1 MVQLSFDES
10 TVDARIA
17 ECPDTAAVF
26 LIWPREGKPYL
37 GKTSLLRRRLKRLL
51 GPRAH
56 PSRFLHLRPVAER
69 IDYWLYGS
77 RLEANLR
84 MYGLAREHFPED
96 YARILKLRQPAYV
109 KLVLTNQYPR
119 THVTARL
126 SGSASLH
133 FGPFSTRA
141 AAEQF
146 EGGFL
151 DFFQLRRCQED
162 LVPSPE
168 HPGCVY
174 GEMNKCLRPCQQVV
188 SVHEYASEAQRVAA
202 FLSTSGAALLESLEA
217 ARDRLSADLEFEEAS
232 RTHKRLE
239 RAQSVVQGKGELAT
253 DVRTL
258 SGIAIVPS
266 AAPECVGLWPFF
278 NGIWRAGCDFAL
290 REEEGSP
297 RPMDRRLR
305 EVLEQLPA
313 ARRVSLSE
321 RQDHMAILAGWYFSS
336 WRDGEWVPFADPA
349 NPPYRKL
356 VNAIHRVAKDVSA
369 APRMAAQSTETAS

>member
-1 MVQLSFDES
+1 MHQLSFDAS
-10 TVDARIA
+10 TVDQRIA
-17 ECPDTAAVF
+17 ECPDRPAVF

-56 PSRFLHLRPVAER
+56 ASRFLHLRAVAER

-84 MYGLAREHFPED
+84 MYGLAREHFPDD
-96 YARILKLRQPAYV
+96 YSRILKLRQPSYV
-109 KLVLTNQYPR
+109 KLVLTNDYPR
-119 THVTARL
+119 THVTTRL

-133 FGPFSTRA
+133 YGPFSTRA

-146 EGGFL
+146 EAGFL

-174 GEMNKCLRPCQQVV
+174 GEMNKCLRPCQQIV
-188 SVHEYASEAQRVAA
+188 SVEEYASEAQRVRA
-202 FLSTSGAALLESLEA
+202 FLSSNGASLLDSLEA
-217 ARDRLSADLEFEEAS
+217 ARDRLSADLEFEEAA

-239 RAQSVVQGKGELAT
+239 RVQSVVQSKGDLAT
-253 DVRTL
+253 DVHQL
-258 SGIAIVPS
+258 CGIAIVPS
-266 AAPECVGLWPFF
+266 AVPESVSLWPFF
-278 NGIWRAGCDFAL
+278 HGMWRAGCDFAL
-290 REEEGSP
+290 REEDGSP

-305 EVLEQLPA
+305 EVFESLPP
-313 ARRVSLSE
+313 ARRIAISE
-321 RQDHMAILAGWYFSS
+321 RQDHIALLTGWYFSS
-336 WRDGEWVPFADPA
+336 WRDGEWVGFTDPA
-349 NPPYRKL
+349 NLPYRKL
-356 VNAIHRVAKDVSA
+356 VNAIHRVAKA
-369 APRMAAQSTETAS
+369 T

>member
-1 MVQLSFDES
+1 VAELHFDEG

-17 ECPDTAAVF
+17 ECPDRPAVF

-56 PSRFLHLRPVAER
+56 ASRFLHLRAVAER
-69 IDYWLYGS
+69 INYWLYGS

-96 YARILKLRQPAYV
+96 YARTIKLRQPSYV
-109 KLVLTNQYPR
+109 KLVLTNEFPR
-119 THVTARL
+119 THVTTRL
-126 SGSASLH
+126 SGAGSLH
-133 FGPFSTRA
+133 FGPFATRA
-141 AAEQF
+141 SADEF
-146 EGGFL
+146 EAGFL

-162 LVPSPE
+162 LVPSPD

-174 GEMNKCLRPCQQVV
+174 GEMNKCMRPCQQIVGV
-188 SVHEYASEAQRVAA
+188 EEYASEAQRVST
-202 FLSTSGAALLESLEA
+202 FLSTSGASLLESLEA
-217 ARDRLSADLEFEEAS
+217 ARERFSADLEFEEAA

-239 RAQSVVQGKGELAT
+239 RVQSVVQTKGDLAG
-253 DVRTL
+253 DILKL
-258 SGIAIVPS
+258 SGLAIVPS
-266 AAPECVGLWPFF
+266 AVPECVGLWPFF
-278 NGIWRAGCDFAL
+278 NGMWRAGCDFAL

-305 EVLEQLPA
+305 EMFEALPP
-313 ARRVSLSE
+313 ARRVSLTE
-321 RQDHMAILAGWYFSS
+321 RQDHVAILTSWYFSS
-336 WRDGEWVPFADPA
+336 WRDGEWVPFSDAS

-356 VNAIHRVAKDVSA
+356 VNAIHRVAKTVT
-369 APRMAAQSTETAS
+369 P

>member
-1 MVQLSFDES
+1 MIQINFDES
-10 TVDARIA
+10 TVDERIA
-17 ECPDTAAVF
+17 ECPDRAAVF

-37 GKTSLLRRRLKRLL
+37 GKTSLLRRRLKRLV

-56 PSRFLHLRPVAER
+56 ASRFLHLRSVAER

-84 MYGLAREHFPED
+84 MYGLARRYFPDD

-119 THVTARL
+119 THVSTRL
-126 SGSASLH
+126 SGAGSLH
-133 FGPFSTRA
+133 FGPFATRA

-146 EGGFL
+146 ESGFL

-162 LVPSPE
+162 LAPSPE

-174 GEMNKCLRPCQQVV
+174 GEMNKCMRPCQQVV
-188 SVHEYASEAQRVAA
+188 SAPEYASEAQRVSA
-202 FLSTSGAALLESLEA
+202 FLSTGGASLMESLEA
-217 ARDRLSADLEFEEAS
+217 ARDRLSAELEFEEAA

-239 RAQSVVQGKGELAT
+239 RVQALVQNKGDLAT
-253 DVRTL
+253 EVHKL
-258 SGIAIVPS
+258 CGMAVVPS
-266 AAPECVGLWPFF
+266 AEPECVGLWPFM
-278 NGIWRAGCDFAL
+278 NGLWRAGCDFAL

-305 EVLEQLPA
+305 EMLEALPA
-313 ARRVSLSE
+313 APRVTVGE
-321 RQDHMAILAGWYFSS
+321 RQDHAAILTGWYFSS
-336 WRDGEWVPFADPA
+336 WRDGEWVSFPEPASPPF
-349 NPPYRKL
+349 RKL
-356 VNAIHRVAKDVSA
+356 VNAIHRVAKAA
-369 APRMAAQSTETAS
+369 APRA

>member
-1 MVQLSFDES
+1 MHQLSFDAS
-10 TVDARIA
+10 TVDERIA
-17 ECPDTAAVF
+17 ECPDSPAVF

-56 PSRFLHLRPVAER
+56 TSRFLHLRPVAER

-84 MYGLAREHFPED
+84 MYGLAREHFPGD
-96 YARILKLRQPAYV
+96 YTRILKLRQPSYV
-109 KLVLTNQYPR
+109 KLVLTNDYPR
-119 THVTARL
+119 THVTTRL

-133 FGPFSTRA
+133 YGPFSTRA

-146 EGGFL
+146 EAGFL

-162 LVPSPE
+162 LMPSPE

-188 SVHEYASEAQRVAA
+188 SVEEYASEAQRVTA
-202 FLSTSGAALLESLEA
+202 FLSSNGASLLDSLQS
-217 ARDRLSADLEFEEAS
+217 ARDRLSADLEFEEAA

-239 RAQSVVQGKGELAT
+239 RVQSVVQSKGDLAT
-253 DVRTL
+253 DVHKL
-258 SGIAIVPS
+258 CGIAIVPS
-266 AAPECVGLWPFF
+266 AVPESVGLWPFF
-278 NGIWRAGCDFAL
+278 DGMWRAGCDFAL
-290 REEEGSP
+290 REEDGSP

-305 EVLEQLPA
+305 EVFESLPP
-313 ARRVSLSE
+313 ARRITISE
-321 RQDHMAILAGWYFSS
+321 RQDHIALLTGWYFSS
-336 WRDGEWVPFADPA
+336 WRDGEWVSFTDPA
-349 NPPYRKL
+349 NLPYRKL
-356 VNAIHRVAKDVSA
+356 VNAIHRVAKA
-369 APRMAAQSTETAS
+369 T